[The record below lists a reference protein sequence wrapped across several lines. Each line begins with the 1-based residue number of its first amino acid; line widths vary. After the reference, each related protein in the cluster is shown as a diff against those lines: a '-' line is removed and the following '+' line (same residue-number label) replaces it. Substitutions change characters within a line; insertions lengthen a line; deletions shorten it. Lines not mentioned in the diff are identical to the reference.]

1 MFDFDR
7 VLVEKRSDLI
17 RQEYIFAF
25 LGLPQSAVN
34 GFHSGSVL
42 LGAANAIEDDAKA
55 SSSDTIISMDG
66 IQVYEM
72 FQRINKCRCK
82 NVMISSFVCISIMI
96 TLFSAFS
103 ARSTHVAWRH

>member
-1 MFDFDR
+1 MFLAGYKLKR
-7 VLVEKRSDLI
+7 ARNERVEKNV
-17 RQEYIFAF
+17 FNV

-66 IQVYEM
+66 IQV
-72 FQRINKCRCK
+72 
-82 NVMISSFVCISIMI
+82 
-96 TLFSAFS
+96 
-103 ARSTHVAWRH
+103 